1 MEATRVAAMRSH
13 AQRKKMKMIDD
24 DDEISRSVEDLR
36 LF

>member
-24 DDEISRSVEDLR
+24 DEISRSVEDLR